1 MADRILP
8 RNALDSW
15 HDDPM
20 AWFSRKRRNDGT
32 NDGPPKAR
40 SEPSDRVSGLL
51 SGDSMQDEE
60 TITILLD
67 CIADV
72 SSHMSLDVVLQAIV
86 SKSIEVTQAERAML
100 LLGGSLDAL
109 SIRLAQDN
117 TGADLGDD
125 LVFSKTVVGKCLEDG
140 HAHRSVVNS
149 DQEALELGQSV
160 YNLKLRA
167 VMASP
172 LNGKNGVIGVI
183 YVDSTAV
190 RREFSE
196 RDLELFGALSAQLA
210 VALENARLHQ
220 DSLEKA
226 RLEKDAEIA
235 HRIQQHLL
243 TPVPDNY
250 PGIDIAVRFRAADH
264 ASGDA
269 YDVVPLPDGR
279 LVVMIGDVTGH
290 GVGAA
295 LLTHAA
301 QAALRSYLELIDDI
315 SEVATR
321 LNERLVAGVE
331 AGNFMSV
338 LMLVIDPDHRLHYV
352 NAGHPGL
359 VVARDGKIEEH
370 EKTGMVMGV
379 VEGQTYDARGPIQ
392 LEPGDVLLLRTD
404 GIDETMNAK
413 REPFGTD
420 RLYACL
426 LENVERPADE
436 ILSRIDD
443 ATAAHA
449 GGGQQED
456 DFTAI
461 AIRVLPR

>member
-1 MADRILP
+1 
-8 RNALDSW
+8 
-15 HDDPM
+15 M
-20 AWFSRKRRNDGT
+20 AWFSWKRRVDGT
-32 NDGPPKAR
+32 AEVAPGSGPDGPDR
-40 SEPSDRVSGLL
+40 TSGILTGDPS
-51 SGDSMQDEE
+51 QDEG
-60 TITILLD
+60 TIAILLD

-100 LLGGSLDAL
+100 LLGDSLESL
-109 SIRLAQDN
+109 TVRLAQDS
-117 TGADLGDD
+117 TGKDLGKD

-140 HAHRSVVNS
+140 SAHRSVVNS

-172 LNGKNGVIGVI
+172 LNGKNGRIGVI

-190 RREFSE
+190 RREFSQ

-210 VALENARLHQ
+210 IALENARLHA
-220 DSLEKA
+220 DSLEKV
-226 RLEKDAEIA
+226 RLEKDVEIA

-243 TPVPDNY
+243 APVPDDH
-250 PGIDIAVRFRAADH
+250 PGLDIAVRFRAADQ

-269 YDVVPLPDGR
+269 YDVVPLSDGR
-279 LVVMIGDVTGH
+279 IVVMIGDVTGH

-338 LMLVIDPDHRLHYV
+338 LMVMIDREQRMFYV

-359 VVARDGKIEEH
+359 IVVRNGEIEEH
-370 EKTGMVMGV
+370 AKTGMVMGV
-379 VEGQTYDARGPIQ
+379 VEGQAYEARGPIQ

-404 GIDETMNAK
+404 GIDEAMNEQ
-413 REPFGTD
+413 REPFGAE
-420 RLYACL
+420 RLYEVVRTNASST
-426 LENVERPADE
+426 ADQ
-436 ILSRIDD
+436 ILGAIDD

-449 GGGQQED
+449 GSHEQED

-461 AIRVLPR
+461 SVRVLPR